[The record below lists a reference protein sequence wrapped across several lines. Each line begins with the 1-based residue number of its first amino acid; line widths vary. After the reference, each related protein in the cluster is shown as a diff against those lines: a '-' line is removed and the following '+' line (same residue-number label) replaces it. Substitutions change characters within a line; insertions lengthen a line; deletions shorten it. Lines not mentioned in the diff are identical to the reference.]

1 MFEETRTKELKE
13 QVATKARNAVASG
26 GGLND
31 VKGRSP
37 ALYLSFADTSAAQRP
52 TSGHIHSANRVAYV
66 PFFFFLFFAIVS
78 SSILRGLGDGMP
90 TLTAHHSYLIARNPA
105 NKIYKK
111 PLNFCTLTYV
121 QLQVNKH
128 SYYAGAT

>member
-52 TSGHIHSANRVAYV
+52 TSGHIHSANRVTYI
-66 PFFFFLFFAIVS
+66 FFFFFFFAIIS
-78 SSILRGLGDGMP
+78 SSIVRGLGDGMP
-90 TLTAHHSYLIARNPA
+90 SL
-105 NKIYKK
+105 
-111 PLNFCTLTYV
+111 
-121 QLQVNKH
+121 
-128 SYYAGAT
+128 AGSFAS